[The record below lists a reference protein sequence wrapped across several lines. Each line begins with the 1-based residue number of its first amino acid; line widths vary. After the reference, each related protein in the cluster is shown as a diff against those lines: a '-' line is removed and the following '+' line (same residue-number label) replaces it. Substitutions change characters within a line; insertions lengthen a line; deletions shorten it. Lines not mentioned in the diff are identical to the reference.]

1 MFKHAQTAKFH
12 FGMKNA
18 VPAGTGTKGLGD
30 RDVVAAQGGK
40 VAVEGE
46 RLEWR
51 RHVDRLE

>member
-1 MFKHAQTAKFH
+1 
-12 FGMKNA
+12 MKNGRSA
-18 VPAGTGTKGLGD
+18 SSGD
-30 RDVVAAQGGK
+30 RDVVAAQEGK

>member
-1 MFKHAQTAKFH
+1 LQTAKFH
-12 FGMKNA
+12 FWDEKRSIGFSVA
-18 VPAGTGTKGLGD
+18 TA
-30 RDVVAAQGGK
+30 RDVVAAQEGK

>member
-1 MFKHAQTAKFH
+1 
-12 FGMKNA
+12 MKNGRSA
-18 VPAGTGTKGLGD
+18 SVRACGD
-30 RDVVAAQGGK
+30 RDVVAAQEGK

>member
-1 MFKHAQTAKFH
+1 LQTAKFH
-12 FGMKNA
+12 FWDEKRSIGFS
-18 VPAGTGTKGLGD
+18 V
-30 RDVVAAQGGK
+30 DVAQEGK

>member
-1 MFKHAQTAKFH
+1 LQTAKFH
-12 FGMKNA
+12 FWDEKRS
-18 VPAGTGTKGLGD
+18 TGFLCGD
-30 RDVVAAQGGK
+30 RDVVAAQEGK

>member
-1 MFKHAQTAKFH
+1 
-12 FGMKNA
+12 MKIILANPRGFCA
-18 VPAGTGTKGLGD
+18 GD
-30 RDVVAAQGGK
+30 RDVVAAQEGK